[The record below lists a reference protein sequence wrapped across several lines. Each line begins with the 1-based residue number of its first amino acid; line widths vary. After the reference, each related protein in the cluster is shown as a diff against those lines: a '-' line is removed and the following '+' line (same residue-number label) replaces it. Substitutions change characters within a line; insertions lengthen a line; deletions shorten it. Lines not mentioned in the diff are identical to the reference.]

1 MRAWVTGAGGFVGRY
16 LVPRLSARGFQV
28 HATDRELDVADPEA
42 VSAVVDEFEPGLIVH
57 LAAISSVPEAR
68 REPARAYAVNFLGT
82 RAVLEAAA
90 RHGGRVRVILVCS
103 ADAYGSAAPG
113 EPPFDEATP
122 LRPASPYA
130 RTKAAAELL
139 GSAYADRGL
148 DVVRARSFNHT
159 GPGQTPGF
167 VLPSFAKQAAEIAAG
182 HREPRLS
189 VGNLDSV
196 RDFLDV
202 QDVVDAYIRL
212 ADRKTPAGVYNV
224 ASGRGVRIGD
234 ALESVLQKT
243 GVSAE
248 IEVDAERFRPTDVA
262 VGDATRLR
270 EATGWEPHVSFDDSL
285 RSLVEDWKV
294 RVSAS

>member
-1 MRAWVTGAGGFVGRY
+1 MGRY

-28 HATDRELDVADPEA
+28 HATDRELDVAAPEA
-42 VSAVVDEFEPGLIVH
+42 VSAVMDAFAPELIVH

-68 REPARAYAVNFLGT
+68 RHPARAYSVNFLGT
-82 RAVLEAAA
+82 RTVLEAAA
-90 RHGGRVRVILVCS
+90 RRSGRVRVILVCS

-113 EPPFDEATP
+113 EGPFDEATP

-139 GSAYADRGL
+139 GAVYAERGL

-159 GPGQTPGF
+159 GPGQAPSF

-182 HREPRLS
+182 TRAPRLV

-202 QDVVDAYIRL
+202 EDVVEAYIRL
-212 ADRKTPAGVYNV
+212 ADRNTPAGVYNV

-234 ALESVLQKT
+234 ALESILRQT
-243 GVSAE
+243 GVTPE
-248 IEVDAERFRPTDVA
+248 IEVDAERFRPTDIA
-262 VGDATRLR
+262 IGEATRLR
-270 EATGWEPHVSFDDSL
+270 EATGWEPHVSFADSL
-285 RSLVEDWKV
+285 HGLVEDWKI
-294 RVSAS
+294 RVNAS